1 MSIQN
6 RKNKEI
12 RSLPETLLMIFTY
25 IVLIFM
31 TFICLIPFVLMISN
45 MTRSSSE
52 IYKSVSLIPS
62 SFLLDNYGKL
72 QLNVNIW
79 QGFRNSTF
87 ISVLGTICAAY
98 IGSLAA
104 YGFSRFS
111 FKGKNLL
118 FWIMLGSMMV
128 PPQLGLIGYFDVVNK
143 LGLYDNLLAVAFALF
158 ANSMLLFFVKLYI
171 DSSIPKSIIESARLE
186 GAGEF
191 RIFNSI
197 ILPII
202 KPSIAT
208 MSIFVFISSWNN
220 FLGPF
225 IVLSDTMRK
234 TLPILIAESKG
245 MFSDALGAQYLAVG
259 ISVIPIIIIFIL
271 FSKHIISGLTSG
283 AVKE

>member
-259 ISVIPIIIIFIL
+259 ISVIPIIIIFVL